1 MNRNRKP
8 ADFAI
13 SLDDS
18 SRHWPWVSVYWNWP
32 DFKWSRRRDWT
43 TWWVFVP
50 IKYGK
55 RPPRTERLIRMS
67 EDKLARRGGGS
78 MVWDQGTYKSV
89 LKSSCRR
96 WRRISVTQEEQQLQ
110 LSVWYLTL
118 RLSFSVRPILSL
130 FRKIQTPARE
140 VRQVGHQKNTPS
152 PTHFP
157 PTPKEKPK
165 KKATFQLDLNDA
177 WLNTISKIAA
187 TAIPGHYVK

>member
-18 SRHWPWVSVYWNWP
+18 SRHWLWVSLYWNWP
-32 DFKWSRRRDWT
+32 DFKWSRRRGWT

-55 RPPRTERLIRMS
+55 RPPRAERLIRMS
-67 EDKLARRGGGS
+67 EDKLARRWGEYGMGS
-78 MVWDQGTYKSV
+78 GNVQECTQEQ
-89 LKSSCRR
+89 LRR
-96 WRRISVTQEEQQLQ
+96 WRRISVTQEQQQLQ
-110 LSVWYLTL
+110 LSVWNLTL

-130 FRKIQTPARE
+130 FPKIQTPARE
-140 VRQVGHQKNTPS
+140 VRQVGQQKNTPS
-152 PTHFP
+152 PQP
-157 PTPKEKPK
+157 QKKNQK
-165 KKATFQLDLNDA
+165 KKATFQLDVA
-177 WLNTISKIAA
+177 WLNTTSKITA